1 MGTQQ
6 FDGITRLAANAPD
19 RRNMLKVV
27 AAAALTGVA
36 GAALR
41 PEDGLAHEKNNNN
54 KRHQNRQHG
63 LVNVVITDVLN
74 NLSITIPIKGNNVA
88 VQVCAVVEA
97 IDVDLL
103 ALNALRCD
111 IQQRQ

>member
-1 MGTQQ
+1 MESER
-6 FDGITRLAANAPD
+6 FDSMSQVAARQPD

-41 PEDGLAHEKNNNN
+41 TEDGLAHEKNNNN

-103 ALNALRCD
+103 ALNTLRCEFV
-111 IQQRQ
+111 QRQ